1 MLFTTLGF
9 EPWFKIR
16 RRNKRCSKGRNQYD
30 EVKVEDQQR
39 KREREA
45 QSKTVGPSLKG
56 GRDAPVVKRR
66 WKACAGN
73 RQLGR

>member
-1 MLFTTLGF
+1 MNHG
-9 EPWFKIR
+9 
-16 RRNKRCSKGRNQYD
+16 SKFGDAIKDVQKADLSARNQYV
-30 EVKVEDQQR
+30 EIKVEEQQR
-39 KREREA
+39 KRERAA
-45 QSKTVGPSLKG
+45 QSKTVGPRLKG